1 MRSII
6 LAVGFLLLVAS
17 NAMAADGLI
26 IATSFQK
33 FPAKSAIAV
42 RPWDDSDANLK
53 IKTLIENALRAAG
66 HEVSDHG
73 PMVLSFDSLSVLG
86 MWAVGDRRSIVEFQS
101 QTGGAGGTQDNN
113 ARVLLN
119 LYSSDRGGALN
130 PGEPPPNVQP
140 SRYFLELTLDR
151 PDGVRAWEGQ
161 ASAYLSHTDEPTL
174 SALLVPPLIGQL
186 GKTVRRMTVKLPEG
200 E

>member
-1 MRSII
+1 MRSFI
-6 LAVGFLLLVAS
+6 LSVGFLLLIAS
-17 NAMAADGLI
+17 DAVAADGLI

-33 FPAKSAIAV
+33 FAPGSAIAV

-53 IKTLIENALRAAG
+53 IQALIEKALREKG
-66 HEVSDHG
+66 HQVSDTASL
-73 PMVLSFDSLSVLG
+73 VLSFESLSVLG
-86 MWAVGDRRSIVEFQS
+86 RWAVGDRRNIIEFQS
-101 QTGGAGGTQDNN
+101 QTGGAGGAQDDN

-119 LYSSDRGGALN
+119 LYTSDRGGALN

-140 SRYFLELTLDR
+140 IRYFIEVTLDR
-151 PDGVRAWEGQ
+151 PDGVRAWQGQ
-161 ASAYLSHTDEPTL
+161 ASADLSHTDEPTL
-174 SALLVPPLIGQL
+174 SAALIPPLIEQL